1 MCLKKCLAKSV
12 YQMTSYRRLSWIKPF
27 WKFNLVEVT
36 MKLLI
41 IRKPWELCIQKTY
54 KRLGLSR
61 FSLHSV
67 LFPSNG
73 ALLLTVKVYDGA
85 KEMDLRIS
93 WNFHR
98 ERSVCPPMFILTVI
112 YAHFLSFSDIF
123 RKIIRKLMF
132 LGVAFRVTS
141 WAECT
146 NFHKEL

>member
-1 MCLKKCLAKSV
+1 MFTRWHRTEDYPELSRFEN
-12 YQMTSYRRLSWIKPF
+12 SNWSRLQW
-27 WKFNLVEVT
+27 NCC
-36 MKLLI
+36 

-98 ERSVCPPMFILTVI
+98 ERSVCPPMFMLTVI
-112 YAHFLSFSDIF
+112 YAHFPSFSDIF

-146 NFHKEL
+146 NFHEEL